1 MNHNNSNEALGNLL
15 GALLLHKENTER
27 ALPIRLIPLRKI
39 SNGELL
45 WDISLSVRVFQA
57 INNASTETIDAYEG
71 LEGKT
76 DWDDY
81 PLQLKALLVIRTAE
95 YYLHQRDLKKTRSNY
110 SRALKITHKFIR
122 RNLSIGASVNPLVLF
137 DISTTPET
145 VNYWRAWG
153 LRHYYKM
160 IMADIANFKKGW
172 EYGN

>member
-15 GALLLHKENTER
+15 GALLLHKEKTER
-27 ALPIRLIPLRKI
+27 TLPIRLIPHKKI
-39 SNGELL
+39 SNGEIL
-45 WDISLSVRVFQA
+45 WDISLSVRVHQA
-57 INNASTETIDAYEG
+57 INNTSEETINAYER
-71 LEGKT
+71 LKGKT

-81 PLQLKALLVIRTAE
+81 PLHFKALLIVRTAE
-95 YYLHQRDLKKTRSNY
+95 YYLHQRNLKKTRSNY
-110 SRALKITHKFIR
+110 SKALKFTHKVIKK
-122 RNLSIGASVNPLVLF
+122 NLSIGASVNPFVLF

-160 IMADIANFKKGW
+160 IIADIENFKKGW